1 MLRSPSHES
10 VTTDLS
16 LFSVSSLASD
26 AKAPPATTSPSARPP
41 SSSSLRVDFRASDG
55 SIPGGGRSPTPE
67 HHSSGDLLA
76 PPPGDPSRRRCGP
89 QGRRPGSSAPRA
101 PPPAVI
107 PELLWFEEEETELMR
122 SCAALSSALG
132 LQKSF
137 STGDILGR
145 GASGPW
151 DDDDAEWWGAG
162 GARDDGDGPA
172 KGVGAKGAV
181 SEEAL
186 LGCGAHRFLLHLQGG
201 SGGTN
206 LVPAL
211 LRCPLHRRLDAAS
224 RSCSTWVAV
233 GDAVSQLPSPHGG
246 GAAEPPPAT
255 TAATTTTTAATA
267 TTTTTASSAAPP
279 DVPAPR
285 RPPAQQHS
293 LPPPPSSPP
302 FAPAD
307 LIRSVNKKVRQGYI
321 RRRLLATF
329 RALERLS
336 RGEFGE
342 PAATEVVESSVG
354 AKGAPEVVTL
364 QGPVLAV
371 AETSHPASPSSSLLR
386 VPGST
391 GSGGASSNPQRR
403 VSGVSTTG
411 VTPGGAASA
420 RNLPLTI
427 RDVERERGKPLSK
440 YERNMMIFDWLHT
453 LDDASFEGLQ

>member
-41 SSSSLRVDFRASDG
+41 TSSSLRVDFRTSDR

-67 HHSSGDLLA
+67 HHSSGDLLV
-76 PPPGDPSRRRCGP
+76 PPPGDPSRRRYGQ

-122 SCAALSSALG
+122 GCAALSSALG

-145 GASGPW
+145 GAAGPW

-162 GARDDGDGPA
+162 GARDDSEGGIR
-172 KGVGAKGAV
+172 GVGAKGAV

-186 LGCGAHRFLLHLQGG
+186 LGCGAHRFLMHLQGG

-246 GAAEPPPAT
+246 GVPAESTT
-255 TAATTTTTAATA
+255 TAPTTTAANA
-267 TTTTTASSAAPP
+267 NTTAAPP
-279 DVPAPR
+279 EVPPIR
-285 RPPAQQHS
+285 RPPSQQHT

-336 RGEFGE
+336 RGEFGV
-342 PAATEVVESSVG
+342 AAVEAVESSGV
-354 AKGAPEVVTL
+354 AKGPPELVTL

-371 AETSHPASPSSSLLR
+371 AESSHPASPSSSLLR

-391 GSGGASSNPQRR
+391 GGGGGGSSNSQRR
-403 VSGVSTTG
+403 VSGVSTA
-411 VTPGGAASA
+411 VVNPGAAAGA

>member
-16 LFSVSSLASD
+16 LFSVSSLAS
-26 AKAPPATTSPSARPP
+26 AKATTSTRPP
-41 SSSSLRVDFRASDG
+41 SSTL
-55 SIPGGGRSPTPE
+55 
-67 HHSSGDLLA
+67 HSTELLL
-76 PPPGDPSRRRCGP
+76 PPDAARRR
-89 QGRRPGSSAPRA
+89 QQSRRA

-122 SCAALSSALG
+122 GCAALSTALG

-137 STGDILGR
+137 STGDICAGQ
-145 GASGPW
+145 W
-151 DDDDAEWWGAG
+151 EEEWWGG
-162 GARDDGDGPA
+162 GREEE
-172 KGVGAKGAV
+172 GVPGGAKGAV

-186 LGCGAHRFLLHLQGG
+186 LGCGAHLLQLQGG
-201 SGGTN
+201 GCGSA
-206 LVPAL
+206 VF
-211 LRCPLHRRLDAAS
+211 RCPLHRRLDAAS

-246 GAAEPPPAT
+246 
-255 TAATTTTTAATA
+255 
-267 TTTTTASSAAPP
+267 APT
-279 DVPAPR
+279 DAPER
-285 RPPAQQHS
+285 RPPPP
-293 LPPPPSSPP
+293 PPPPSSPP

-321 RRRLLATF
+321 RRRLVATF

-336 RGEFGE
+336 RGEF
-342 PAATEVVESSVG
+342 AAQKANEE
-354 AKGAPEVVTL
+354 
-364 QGPVLAV
+364 
-371 AETSHPASPSSSLLR
+371 SHPSSPSSSCLLR
-386 VPGST
+386 VPGS
-391 GSGGASSNPQRR
+391 GGNSRR
-403 VSGVSTTG
+403 VSAAPA
-411 VTPGGAASA
+411 PGA